1 MGGGLSKVGQNVKAT
16 ISDLNV
22 ARKKRPPL
30 GSYERHRLVRM
41 SATAATLPRAL
52 TRIILRR
59 ARQPEIYARR
69 DTIKT

>member
-16 ISDLNV
+16 INDLNA

-41 SATAATLPRAL
+41 SATAATLSR
-52 TRIILRR
+52 TH
-59 ARQPEIYARR
+59 ARHRGDIVPGADMDNPAQSTSA
-69 DTIKT
+69 